1 MVPERAPGVRRVL
14 VVTYYFPPSGGPGV
28 QRVLKFVKY
37 LREFGYEPTVLTV
50 EEGAF
55 PQHDEELVTEIPP
68 GVAIHRTRSLDPF
81 GVYAFLT
88 GRSKKDAV
96 MVGTV
101 RREGGF
107 IERAASWMRANVFL
121 PDARVGWVPF
131 AVREGIRLH
140 REQRF
145 DVVFT
150 SGPPHSVHLIGKKLK
165 RRVGIPWVADFR
177 DLWSDTNFYD
187 ELPITS
193 IARAHDRRLEQR
205 VLSEADRIVT
215 VSPYWKR
222 ILVEK
227 SGRQDDELVVVHNG
241 FDETDFET
249 HTEPAGQNAGLF
261 TLAHVG
267 SLYGARNPEVL
278 WAAIKGLRDKGDV
291 ERLRIRLIGI
301 VDNRVHEAIAA
312 NGLEAIVDATPYVS
326 HSGAVKAMCSA
337 SALLLVIERFQNDAG
352 MITGKLYEYLAA
364 GRPVVG
370 VGPTI
375 GDAADLLASTSA
387 GRMIDR
393 SDVDGLAEHL
403 KILYQQWESG
413 APLQGAA
420 SEDIRLY
427 SRREQTRVLAVA
439 LDAIT

>member
-1 MVPERAPGVRRVL
+1 M
-14 VVTYYFPPSGGPGV
+14 
-28 QRVLKFVKY
+28 LKFVKY
-37 LREFGYEPTVLTV
+37 LRDFGYEPIVLTV
-50 EEGAF
+50 KEGAY
-55 PQHDEELVTEIPP
+55 PQHDAELVSEIPA
-68 GVAIHRTRSLDPF
+68 GVVVHRTRSLDPF
-81 GVYAFLT
+81 GVYARLT

-107 IERAASWMRANVFL
+107 VERVASWARANVFL
-121 PDARVGWVPF
+121 PDARVGWAPF
-131 AVREGIRLH
+131 AVREGMRLH
-140 REQRF
+140 REQPF
-145 DVVFT
+145 DAVFT
-150 SGPPHSVHLIGKKLK
+150 SGPPHSVHLVGRKLK
-165 RRVGIPWVADFR
+165 RKAGIPWVADFR

-187 ELPITS
+187 ELPITR

-222 ILVEK
+222 MLLEK
-227 SGRQDDELVVVHNG
+227 SGREGDELTVVHNG

-291 ERLRIRLIGI
+291 ERLRVRLIGM

-337 SALLLVIERFQNDAG
+337 SALLLVIEPFQNDAG

-370 VGPTI
+370 VGPAI
-375 GDAADLLASTSA
+375 GDAADLLVSTSA

-427 SRREQTRVLAVA
+427 SRREQTRVLAAA

>member
-1 MVPERAPGVRRVL
+1 MRRVL

-205 VLSEADRIVT
+205 VLFEADRIVT

>member
-1 MVPERAPGVRRVL
+1 MRRVL

-107 IERAASWMRANVFL
+107 IERAASWVRANVFL

-205 VLSEADRIVT
+205 VLFEADRIVT

>member
-1 MVPERAPGVRRVL
+1 MRRVL